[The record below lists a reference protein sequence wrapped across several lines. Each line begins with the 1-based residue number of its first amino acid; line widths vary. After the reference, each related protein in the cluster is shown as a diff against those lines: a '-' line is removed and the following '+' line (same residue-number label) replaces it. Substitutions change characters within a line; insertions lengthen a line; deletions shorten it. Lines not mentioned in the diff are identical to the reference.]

1 MSQKDNL
8 KTQKN
13 NDKKTGG
20 AKLQII
26 TKPTSEFPPE
36 CAVRPMVASPAENVN
51 PKKCKL

>member
-20 AKLQII
+20 AKLRII
-26 TKPTSEFPPE
+26 TKPMSEFLLE
-36 CAVRPMVASPAENVN
+36 CAIRPMVASPAENVN
-51 PKKCKL
+51 HEKM